1 MSAAASSSS
10 AAAVKTKRPR
20 NIPIF
25 YISMSRFSV
34 HELLDTSAQVRLPDT
49 TGSFMANQAT
59 RKRNK
64 NPVVTEERMGAL
76 QTAID
81 HFTNHPPTSYHS
93 QPLPSTHK
101 KSKHGGKRRTMK
113 KKPRKRGSG
122 PFVKTAPARM

>member
-1 MSAAASSSS
+1 
-10 AAAVKTKRPR
+10 
-20 NIPIF
+20 
-25 YISMSRFSV
+25 MSRFSI

-49 TGSFMANQAT
+49 TGSFTVNQAT

-101 KSKHGGKRRTMK
+101 NPNTEE
-113 KKPRKRGSG
+113 SG
-122 PFVKTAPARM
+122 AP